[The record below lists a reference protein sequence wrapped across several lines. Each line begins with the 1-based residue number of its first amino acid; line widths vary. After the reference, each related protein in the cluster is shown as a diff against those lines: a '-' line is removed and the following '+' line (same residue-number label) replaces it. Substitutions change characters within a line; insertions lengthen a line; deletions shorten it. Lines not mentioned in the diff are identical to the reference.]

1 MHVPVAFSSKC
12 EHDLCS
18 WFSFW
23 EGGRVKHGTS
33 QLSSDPSLAHHPVEA
48 GDHGDANAY
57 PWLQVRDK
65 WHGTPRQTESFG
77 KTTWHGLQQGP
88 DWNANTTLNP
98 NRACWWTCQ
107 TDRRTKAILQACE
120 AIPWHLLNKLPG
132 VWRTEPWILRGGDG
146 NLTNKPH
153 KRVSALSWTR
163 GT

>member
-12 EHDLCS
+12 EHDLRS

-65 WHGTPRQTESFG
+65 WHGTPRQRESFG

-107 TDRRTKAILQACE
+107 TDTEEQKRSYKHARQYRDICWTNCRVFDVQNPEFCVVVMAT
-120 AIPWHLLNKLPG
+120 LP
-132 VWRTEPWILRGGDG
+132 TSH
-146 NLTNKPH
+146 T
-153 KRVSALSWTR
+153 SAFQP
-163 GT
+163 